1 MVYSQRLV
9 AALMVWAVCGMVAL
23 ALPADLKPP
32 PRLEDSDWVAD
43 HDVAD
48 PGRYTCTEKINWV
61 SKEKHYS
68 NDNRKQLFETLKDD
82 NCSDTS
88 ALLFRSI
95 SFSKRGGYQLTTRD
109 QPACGRKFKTA
120 VIFLSNF
127 SINNNFSHF
136 LHGLLRLF
144 CALVDSGLIV
154 WDRFARSFVKPEP
167 YSIWFDDNLKLDPVK
182 LKWFSAL
189 SYDGSISMGK
199 TADSSLFH
207 LKDVRPNECVSAE
220 RLVYGSGCV
229 RLLPPEKWFGY
240 GGCRAHQVTIIFVIC
255 MSVHVFY
262 DVWPPLFEQ
271 VAPAFGYFMR
281 SFFGA
286 SGSDDLVVYPDTAS
300 AAKVRIAFAVR
311 DAGTLTGRR
320 IVSNIE
326 TVQSELRK
334 ATKSRIQVENM
345 TFEYM
350 DVPST
355 VQFMSKLHV
364 FVSVHGAGMTN
375 IFFMSPGAAVVE
387 IIPFPL
393 CTCRSPD
400 YFYGLAGYYHG
411 MALAMGLR
419 YYSYCVPKFDQIW
432 FIDKQ
437 RVGYQGPHRP
447 AGAEAPRKSELVRK
461 HVPQL
466 MSASSKCSWRQLHAV
481 DTVELNVLKFSA
493 MIKVIERDF
502 VSSGLFRLGK
512 DASIV
517 TLNPH
522 ANG

>member
-1 MVYSQRLV
+1 
-9 AALMVWAVCGMVAL
+9 
-23 ALPADLKPP
+23 
-32 PRLEDSDWVAD
+32 
-43 HDVAD
+43 
-48 PGRYTCTEKINWV
+48 
-61 SKEKHYS
+61 
-68 NDNRKQLFETLKDD
+68 
-82 NCSDTS
+82 
-88 ALLFRSI
+88 
-95 SFSKRGGYQLTTRD
+95 
-109 QPACGRKFKTA
+109 
-120 VIFLSNF
+120 
-127 SINNNFSHF
+127 
-136 LHGLLRLF
+136 
-144 CALVDSGLIV
+144 
-154 WDRFARSFVKPEP
+154 
-167 YSIWFDDNLKLDPVK
+167 
-182 LKWFSAL
+182 
-189 SYDGSISMGK
+189 MGK

-240 GGCRAHQVTIIFVIC
+240 GGCRAH
-255 MSVHVFY
+255 
-262 DVWPPLFEQ
+262 Q

-419 YYSYCVPKFDQIW
+419 YYSYCVPKFDQI
-432 FIDKQ
+432 
-437 RVGYQGPHRP
+437 
-447 AGAEAPRKSELVRK
+447 
-461 HVPQL
+461 
-466 MSASSKCSWRQLHAV
+466 
-481 DTVELNVLKFSA
+481 
-493 MIKVIERDF
+493 
-502 VSSGLFRLGK
+502 
-512 DASIV
+512 
-517 TLNPH
+517 
-522 ANG
+522 